1 MGADSQS
8 LALLLN
14 ERRKANVGVLYY
26 EYCKFG
32 RDKIERECTSALFS
46 VTLHLYFTHG

>member
-1 MGADSQS
+1 VS
-8 LALLLN
+8 
-14 ERRKANVGVLYY
+14 VLYY

-46 VTLHLYFTHG
+46 VTLHLSHTDKVFSTNEIENDLK